1 MPKIKTL
8 DPLLPPIVVPLMEP
22 AIDGDIEGAHG
33 GIGLRHTEVPL
44 VVYLINPKDG
54 VTPGS
59 VASLFWGNRN
69 IPVASTPIREGE
81 QNLDLFPMTV
91 PAHHIVPYLVDGVRG
106 MLRRSS
112 GNESFTEEIKL
123 RVSLT
128 RPGGEDRDCLPGHQ
142 GLAYEVPPEV
152 LLHGVNQQQALAGV
166 KIIIRYWLNMRA
178 YDLITLAWGS
188 QVVQHRVQPGEVG
201 RDITL
206 TVDYATISAA
216 GNNRLTRVAYQVRDA
231 GGNLPEERA
240 RWSAVSLI
248 DVHLNEVRPEAPWL
262 QFPDTGTKID
272 LAELGSWDVE
282 VALWVLSQE
291 ASAYSH
297 VTLIWAGLDSEGN
310 SIPYTHT
317 EELSRAGLY
326 TFEVPNALVS
336 AIAEGSAS
344 VHALYQNGSVQQPS
358 EKLYLEVVGQ
368 VVRWPAPTIDEDQ
381 GGHIEP
387 DVDATVRF
395 PLQGSWPKDGYIE
408 VIFRVSSA
416 DNTIEH
422 RIGREV
428 DDIPPTAGGDLLFT
442 VYPDELRRF
451 DGHLTDVFYAH
462 TRPGGRPQESLRLQI
477 VVGQIKRTMPK
488 PIVDKAISG
497 QLNPDDVGAYA
508 TVFAP
513 FGETLR
519 GDWIRMYWLGRGAR
533 TEVPVEVAVNGAT
546 TAHDI
551 EKYYVEN
558 NLDESVT
565 VFYTLTR
572 ADEAMPRYSQI
583 TEVLI
588 SRGVGELPSPTLLE
602 AQTTGPDT
610 ADLEPLKVQQGTQ
623 LVVSYVG
630 MRNGD
635 SIKASMVGAGNGG
648 SPDIPAKP
656 GNEALQE
663 VAFDISRAAIAA
675 NIRDHVTTVKYH
687 YVVTRAGVSVTS
699 AILTV
704 TVRPIPQ
711 SELAKTVIRL
721 NEANSATKVLDLD
734 SFVGNAMA
742 HVGTWPFITA
752 PYPVSLKFFG
762 RTTANVAHD
771 LTLFSFNSSYVNPN
785 WVAQGRYEYRLLRT
799 YLDGLGHG
807 TKLRMEFKAAVS
819 LSKVEAEAIS
829 FPVVEYT
836 VNTLPA
842 EFPVPKLTQATG
854 TGTSVTLAP
863 LNAQNGGTVSVEYTP
878 MYTTDSIKVTMVGTA
893 GAGSPVIPAKNG
905 VTAGKVTF
913 DITKAAIAANVGN
926 ANKTLT
932 LKYDVTRSGKVV
944 ASKVLTVTVTPIPTT
959 ELAKTVIRINEADAA
974 TKVLDLSGSVT
985 NKTLRVG
992 SWPFIA
998 SFQPVAMLLSGFKA
1012 DGSVHELQ
1020 VWTLASNAVTAGWFS
1035 NGFYDQRVAASYFLE
1050 LGHDTKLKL
1059 QFKATLSSSQ
1069 AEADAIIF
1077 PIVEYTVNTLPA
1089 EFPVPKLTQAT
1100 GTGTSVTLA
1109 PLNAQNGGTV
1119 SVEYTPMYTTDS
1131 IKVTMVGT
1139 AGAGSPVIPAKNGV
1153 TAGKVTFDITKAAIA
1168 ANVGNANKTL
1178 TLKYD
1183 VTRSG
1188 KVVASK
1194 VLTVTVTPIPQAE
1207 LAKTV
1212 LKINQANA
1220 ATQVLDLTTFTG
1232 DATGQ
1237 IGVWPFIT
1245 APNPVWLRL
1254 LGKTNKGVDHSLTVY
1269 NGAGSAAVNPTWIAN
1284 GKIEPGIARSY
1295 LNGLGDGTKLQME
1308 LKAAVSTSKDETLA
1322 ISFPIVEYKVI
1333 NKPLPIEIE
1342 FTKFDD
1348 KTLNG
1353 WRAVNAGI
1361 YGFSAQAGGYYL
1373 WLVNSGVSD
1382 EFGLEKIYTGNQ
1394 FSAGQKYEC
1403 SSDLAYDQPA
1413 NFYGVALIFSGN
1425 NQIAMEYIQA
1435 NNYWKKLVVEFVPPE
1450 SSNVYPLR
1458 VLILSKTLS
1467 GMKFFVDNIRIRRV

>member
-1 MPKIKTL
+1 MPKDKTL
-8 DPLLPPIVVPLMEP
+8 NPLLPPIVVPLMEP

-81 QNLDLFPMTV
+81 ENLDLIPLTV
-91 PAHHIVPYLVDGVRG
+91 PAHHIVPFLVYPVCA
-106 MLRRSS
+106 MLRRRS
-112 GNESFTEEIKL
+112 GNESFTEEIRL

-128 RPGGEDRDCLPGHQ
+128 RPGGEDKDSLPGHQ
-142 GLAYEVPPEV
+142 GLAYEVPPDV
-152 LLHGVNQQQALAGV
+152 VLHGVNQQQALAGV

-216 GNNRLTRVAYQVRDA
+216 GNNPLTRVAYQVRDA

-282 VALWVLSQE
+282 VAIWVLSQE

-344 VHALYQNGSVQQPS
+344 VHALYQNGAVQQPS
-358 EKLYLEVVGQ
+358 EKLYLDVIGQ

-488 PIVDKAISG
+488 PIVDKAVSG

-533 TEVPVEVAVNGAT
+533 TEVPVQVAVNGAT
-546 TAHDI
+546 TTHDI

-572 ADEAMPRYSQI
+572 SDEAMPRYSEI

-588 SRGVGELPSPTLLE
+588 SRGVGELPSPTLRE

-610 ADLEPLKVQQGTQ
+610 AELEPLRVQQGTQ

-630 MRNGD
+630 MRNSD
-635 SIKASMVGAGNGG
+635 SIKVTMNGAGNGG

-675 NIRDHVTTVKYH
+675 NIRDHATTVKYQ

-699 AILTV
+699 ATLTV

-762 RTTANVAHD
+762 RTAANVAHD

-842 EFPVPKLTQATG
+842 EFPVRKLIQASG

-863 LNAQNGGTVSVEYTP
+863 MNALTGATVSVEYTP
-878 MYTTDSIKVTMVGTA
+878 MYTTDSIKVTMVGKA
-893 GAGSPVIPAKNG
+893 GAGSPVIPVKNG
-905 VTAGKVTF
+905 VATGKATF

-926 ANKTLT
+926 ADKTFT
-932 LKYDVTRSGKVV
+932 LKYDVTRNGKVIS
-944 ASKVLTVTVTPIPTT
+944 SKVLTVTVTPIPAAD
-959 ELAKTVIRINEADAA
+959 LPQPRINNILPGS
-974 TKVLDLSGSVT
+974 TLDLNTFIKALISV
-985 NKTLRVG
+985 V
-992 SWPFIA
+992 SWPFSTVGQRVWLTCINQGIG
-998 SFQPVAMLLSGFKA
+998 SFELMSGVAITESEAVNGLSNKEVSRYWLNSLSNGQILTIKCEVTF
-1012 DGSVHELQ
+1012 DGSTNRAEGIVFQEGWYFKSDSWEGSHHIFNSSLGGWSVGAGAVSAVFMSQ
-1020 VWTLASNAVTAGWFS
+1020 GLYMSTPYASNAGALIIRNF
-1035 NGFYDQRVAASYFLE
+1035 NFNPAHSYN
-1050 LGHDTKLKL
+1050 
-1059 QFKATLSSSQ
+1059 
-1069 AEADAIIF
+1069 I
-1077 PIVEYTVNTLPA
+1077 EYTVMNSSPHPENVA
-1089 EFPVPKLTQAT
+1089 PI
-1100 GTGTSVTLA
+1100 LA
-1109 PLNAQNGGTV
+1109 LFVGGR
-1119 SVEYTPMYTTDS
+1119 E
-1131 IKVTMVGT
+1131 
-1139 AGAGSPVIPAKNGV
+1139 VIPRFTVPRGGFHSRSTGAIWMSGPAQVVLHNYQDLGGGSGAQGGNDFSIYMIYVARDIDGV
-1153 TAGKVTFDITKAAIA
+1153 V
-1168 ANVGNANKTL
+1168 
-1178 TLKYD
+1178 
-1183 VTRSG
+1183 
-1188 KVVASK
+1188 
-1194 VLTVTVTPIPQAE
+1194 
-1207 LAKTV
+1207 
-1212 LKINQANA
+1212 
-1220 ATQVLDLTTFTG
+1220 
-1232 DATGQ
+1232 
-1237 IGVWPFIT
+1237 
-1245 APNPVWLRL
+1245 
-1254 LGKTNKGVDHSLTVY
+1254 
-1269 NGAGSAAVNPTWIAN
+1269 
-1284 GKIEPGIARSY
+1284 
-1295 LNGLGDGTKLQME
+1295 
-1308 LKAAVSTSKDETLA
+1308 
-1322 ISFPIVEYKVI
+1322 
-1333 NKPLPIEIE
+1333 
-1342 FTKFDD
+1342 
-1348 KTLNG
+1348 
-1353 WRAVNAGI
+1353 
-1361 YGFSAQAGGYYL
+1361 
-1373 WLVNSGVSD
+1373 
-1382 EFGLEKIYTGNQ
+1382 
-1394 FSAGQKYEC
+1394 
-1403 SSDLAYDQPA
+1403 
-1413 NFYGVALIFSGN
+1413 
-1425 NQIAMEYIQA
+1425 
-1435 NNYWKKLVVEFVPPE
+1435 
-1450 SSNVYPLR
+1450 
-1458 VLILSKTLS
+1458 
-1467 GMKFFVDNIRIRRV
+1467 

>member
-1 MPKIKTL
+1 M
-8 DPLLPPIVVPLMEP
+8 
-22 AIDGDIEGAHG
+22 
-33 GIGLRHTEVPL
+33 
-44 VVYLINPKDG
+44 
-54 VTPGS
+54 
-59 VASLFWGNRN
+59 
-69 IPVASTPIREGE
+69 
-81 QNLDLFPMTV
+81 
-91 PAHHIVPYLVDGVRG
+91 
-106 MLRRSS
+106 
-112 GNESFTEEIKL
+112 
-123 RVSLT
+123 
-128 RPGGEDRDCLPGHQ
+128 
-142 GLAYEVPPEV
+142 
-152 LLHGVNQQQALAGV
+152 LHGVNQQQALAGV

-572 ADEAMPRYSQI
+572 SDEAMPRYSEI

-588 SRGVGELPSPTLLE
+588 SRGVGELPSPTLRE

-610 ADLEPLKVQQGTQ
+610 AELEPLRVQQGTQ

-630 MRNGD
+630 MRNSD
-635 SIKASMVGAGNGG
+635 SIKVTMNGAGNGG
-648 SPDIPAKP
+648 APDIPAKP

-762 RTTANVAHD
+762 RTAANVAHD

-807 TKLRMEFKAAVS
+807 KKLRMEFKAAVS

-1139 AGAGSPVIPAKNGV
+1139 VGAGSPVIPAKNGV

-1168 ANVGNANKTL
+1168 ANVGNANKTF

-1194 VLTVTVTPIPQAE
+1194 VLTVTVTPIPAAN
-1207 LAKTV
+1207 LRRP
-1212 LKINQANA
+1212 LINGVAHTGTLDVPNLPANA
-1220 ATQVLDLTTFTG
+1220 KLTI
-1232 DATGQ
+1232 AP
-1237 IGVWPFIT
+1237 WPLQYSGMKIWLLYRC
-1245 APNPVWLRL
+1245 AGANPNPHVIWTGAQHHSADGLEYGAPLTWL
-1254 LGKTNKGVDHSLTVY
+1254 KTCP
-1269 NGAGSAAVNPTWIAN
+1269 NGATVSVEFKVAYDPNTDEAGAV
-1284 GKIEPGIARSY
+1284 
-1295 LNGLGDGTKLQME
+1295 
-1308 LKAAVSTSKDETLA
+1308 
-1322 ISFPIVEYKVI
+1322 SFPITQYTVLNVDELIVDTSPVYLSRTTYLIPSHPTVLPVFISGNSIRRSVSGGKPPYYFSSSKPSIAHVDETGRVTSRGNDSAIITVTDSSQPPQSKSYSVTVSNVI
-1333 NKPLPIEIE
+1333 NCHALAGKA
-1342 FTKFDD
+1342 TWSA
-1348 KTLNG
+1348 T
-1353 WRAVNAGI
+1353 VSNA
-1361 YGFSAQAGGYYL
+1361 
-1373 WLVNSGVSD
+1373 
-1382 EFGLEKIYTGNQ
+1382 
-1394 FSAGQKYEC
+1394 
-1403 SSDLAYDQPA
+1403 SSR
-1413 NFYGVALIFSGN
+1413 G
-1425 NQIAMEYIQA
+1425 
-1435 NNYWKKLVVEFVPPE
+1435 
-1450 SSNVYPLR
+1450 LR
-1458 VLILSKTLS
+1458 VPDIYELRALSREYGNRWPLGNDLYWSSSLYDLVTSYQYLRNIITGGEIVLKPDISTLAL
-1467 GMKFFVDNIRIRRV
+1467 GVGFN

>member
-1 MPKIKTL
+1 MPKDKTL
-8 DPLLPPIVVPLMEP
+8 NPLLPPIVVPLMEP

-81 QNLDLFPMTV
+81 ENLDLIPLTV
-91 PAHHIVPYLVDGVRG
+91 PAHHIVPYFVNGVVA
-106 MLRRSS
+106 MLRRRS
-112 GNESFTEEIKL
+112 GNESFTEEIRL

-128 RPGGEDRDCLPGHQ
+128 RPGGEDKDCLPGHQ
-142 GLAYEVPPEV
+142 GLAYEVPPDV
-152 LLHGVNQQQALAGV
+152 VLHGVNQQQALAGV

-216 GNNRLTRVAYQVRDA
+216 GNNPLTRVAYQVRDA

-282 VALWVLSQE
+282 VAIWVTSQE
-291 ASAYSH
+291 TSAYSH

-336 AIAEGSAS
+336 AIAEGRAS
-344 VHALYQNGSVQQPS
+344 VHALYQNGAVQQPS
-358 EKLYLEVVGQ
+358 EKLYLDVVGQ
-368 VVRWPAPTIDEDQ
+368 VVRWPAPTIDEDL

-387 DVDATVRF
+387 DVNATVRF

-442 VYPDELRRF
+442 IYREELLRF

-462 TRPGGRPQESLRLQI
+462 TRPDGRPQESLRLQI

-488 PIVDKAISG
+488 PIVDKAVSG
-497 QLNPDDVGAYA
+497 QLNPDYVDTYA

-533 TEVPVEVAVNGAT
+533 TEVPVQVAVNGAT
-546 TAHDI
+546 TTHDI

-656 GNEALQE
+656 GNETLQK
-663 VAFDISRAAIAA
+663 VVFDISRAAIAA
-675 NIRDHVTTVKYH
+675 NIRDQATTVKYQ

-699 AILTV
+699 ATLTV

-762 RTTANVAHD
+762 RTAANVAHD
-771 LTLFSFNSSYVNPN
+771 LTLFNINSSYVNPN

-807 TKLRMEFKAAVS
+807 TKLSMEFKAAVS

-842 EFPVPKLTQATG
+842 EFPVPKLIQATG

-863 LNAQNGGTVSVEYTP
+863 LNAQNGATVSVEYTP

-905 VTAGKVTF
+905 VATGKATF
-913 DITKAAIAANVGN
+913 DITKAAIAANVFSYN
-926 ANKTLT
+926 TKFT
-932 LKYDVTRSGKVV
+932 LKYDVTRNGKVV
-944 ASKVLTVTVTPIPTT
+944 SSQVLTVTVTPIP
-959 ELAKTVIRINEADAA
+959 ATVLDNTIVRINEADPQ
-974 TKVLDLSGSVT
+974 TKILDLSSDTANRTIRIGT
-985 NKTLRVG
+985 
-992 SWPFIA
+992 WPFITSGSEVYLELRGVSGGA
-998 SFQPVAMLLSGFKA
+998 PFNLKIWNGGSSKVNPTWVSQGWWEVTLSYEFFLKKLDLNTLL
-1012 DGSVHELQ
+1012 Q
-1020 VWTLASNAVTAGWFS
+1020 MNFS
-1035 NGFYDQRVAASYFLE
+1035 TKLTSDHIGRLYFPHALYFLV
-1050 LGHDTKLKL
+1050 KP
-1059 QFKATLSSSQ
+1059 AT
-1069 AEADAIIF
+1069 F
-1077 PIVEYTVNTLPA
+1077 Y
-1089 EFPVPKLTQAT
+1089 
-1100 GTGTSVTLA
+1100 
-1109 PLNAQNGGTV
+1109 
-1119 SVEYTPMYTTDS
+1119 
-1131 IKVTMVGT
+1131 
-1139 AGAGSPVIPAKNGV
+1139 
-1153 TAGKVTFDITKAAIA
+1153 
-1168 ANVGNANKTL
+1168 
-1178 TLKYD
+1178 
-1183 VTRSG
+1183 
-1188 KVVASK
+1188 
-1194 VLTVTVTPIPQAE
+1194 
-1207 LAKTV
+1207 
-1212 LKINQANA
+1212 
-1220 ATQVLDLTTFTG
+1220 DLTTF
-1232 DATGQ
+1232 
-1237 IGVWPFIT
+1237 
-1245 APNPVWLRL
+1245 N
-1254 LGKTNKGVDHSLTVY
+1254 NYS
-1269 NGAGSAAVNPTWIAN
+1269 
-1284 GKIEPGIARSY
+1284 
-1295 LNGLGDGTKLQME
+1295 M
-1308 LKAAVSTSKDETLA
+1308 
-1322 ISFPIVEYKVI
+1322 
-1333 NKPLPIEIE
+1333 
-1342 FTKFDD
+1342 
-1348 KTLNG
+1348 NG
-1353 WRAVNAGI
+1353 WSMSFGQ
-1361 YGFSAQAGGYYL
+1361 SAEVKLLEGNYYL
-1373 WLVNSGVSD
+1373 DL
-1382 EFGLEKIYTGNQ
+1382 GLKRDSTYRVRLDKYYSNLQPGRRYS
-1394 FSAGQKYEC
+1394 FSFEVKR
-1403 SSDLAYDQPA
+1403 
-1413 NFYGVALIFSGN
+1413 V
-1425 NQIAMEYIQA
+1425 
-1435 NNYWKKLVVEFVPPE
+1435 
-1450 SSNVYPLR
+1450 SSNYIATVLVEDAQYKAYHTNLGAWFIYIGTFTAGTQSSGKSIR
-1458 VLILSKTLS
+1458 VSLVFDTDDANLGSLQI
-1467 GMKFFVDNIRIRRV
+1467 DNIYLHLL

>member
-1 MPKIKTL
+1 MPKDKTL
-8 DPLLPPIVVPLMEP
+8 NPLLPPIVVPLMEP

-81 QNLDLFPMTV
+81 ENLDLIPLTV
-91 PAHHIVPYLVDGVRG
+91 PAHHIVPFLVYPVCA
-106 MLRRSS
+106 MLRRRS

-128 RPGGEDRDCLPGHQ
+128 RPGGEDKDSLPGHQ

-344 VHALYQNGSVQQPS
+344 VHALYQNGAVQQPS
-358 EKLYLEVVGQ
+358 EKLYLDVVGQ

-533 TEVPVEVAVNGAT
+533 TEVPVQVAVNGAT
-546 TAHDI
+546 TTHDI

-675 NIRDHVTTVKYH
+675 NIRDHATTVKYQ

-699 AILTV
+699 ATLTV

-762 RTTANVAHD
+762 RTAANVAHD

-905 VTAGKVTF
+905 VATGKATF
-913 DITKAAIAANVGN
+913 DITKAAIAANIGGT
-926 ANKTLT
+926 ANRTVTLD
-932 LKYDVTRSGKVV
+932 YEVTRNGKVV
-944 ASKVLTVTVTPIPTT
+944 SSQVLTVTVTLIPV
-959 ELAKTVIRINEADAA
+959 TVLDNTIVRINEADPQ
-974 TKVLDLSGSVT
+974 TKILDLSSGT
-985 NKTLRVG
+985 ANRTIRIG
-992 SWPFIA
+992 TWPFIT
-998 SFQPVAMLLSGFKA
+998 SGQE
-1012 DGSVHELQ
+1012 VL
-1020 VWTLASNAVTAGWFS
+1020 
-1035 NGFYDQRVAASYFLE
+1035 LE
-1050 LGHDTKLKL
+1050 LRGVSGGIPLRFPIWNGGSSKVNPTWVS
-1059 QFKATLSSSQ
+1059 QGWWEVTLSY
-1069 AEADAIIF
+1069 EAYLKRLDHNTNLQMMFSVLLTSGVDSALIHIPYTLYF
-1077 PIVEYTVNTLPA
+1077 IV
-1089 EFPVPKLTQAT
+1089 KHAT
-1100 GTGTSVTLA
+1100 F
-1109 PLNAQNGGTV
+1109 
-1119 SVEYTPMYTTDS
+1119 Y
-1131 IKVTMVGT
+1131 
-1139 AGAGSPVIPAKNGV
+1139 
-1153 TAGKVTFDITKAAIA
+1153 
-1168 ANVGNANKTL
+1168 
-1178 TLKYD
+1178 
-1183 VTRSG
+1183 
-1188 KVVASK
+1188 
-1194 VLTVTVTPIPQAE
+1194 
-1207 LAKTV
+1207 
-1212 LKINQANA
+1212 
-1220 ATQVLDLTTFTG
+1220 DLTTFNNYSMNGWSMSFGQSAEIKFLEGNYYLALGLKRDSTYRVRLDKYYSNLQPG
-1232 DATGQ
+1232 RRYKFSFEVKRVSSNYIATVLVEDAQYNASYTN
-1237 IGVWPFIT
+1237 IGAWFVYIGSFT
-1245 APNPVWLRL
+1245 AGTQSSGKPIRVSLVFDTHDASLDSLQVDNIHLRL
-1254 LGKTNKGVDHSLTVY
+1254 L
-1269 NGAGSAAVNPTWIAN
+1269 
-1284 GKIEPGIARSY
+1284 
-1295 LNGLGDGTKLQME
+1295 
-1308 LKAAVSTSKDETLA
+1308 
-1322 ISFPIVEYKVI
+1322 
-1333 NKPLPIEIE
+1333 
-1342 FTKFDD
+1342 
-1348 KTLNG
+1348 
-1353 WRAVNAGI
+1353 
-1361 YGFSAQAGGYYL
+1361 
-1373 WLVNSGVSD
+1373 
-1382 EFGLEKIYTGNQ
+1382 
-1394 FSAGQKYEC
+1394 
-1403 SSDLAYDQPA
+1403 
-1413 NFYGVALIFSGN
+1413 
-1425 NQIAMEYIQA
+1425 
-1435 NNYWKKLVVEFVPPE
+1435 
-1450 SSNVYPLR
+1450 
-1458 VLILSKTLS
+1458 
-1467 GMKFFVDNIRIRRV
+1467 

>member
-1 MPKIKTL
+1 MPKDKTL

-128 RPGGEDRDCLPGHQ
+128 RPGGEDKDSLPGHQ

-344 VHALYQNGSVQQPS
+344 VHALYQNGAVQQPS
-358 EKLYLEVVGQ
+358 EKLYLDVVGQ

-488 PIVDKAISG
+488 PIVDKAVSG

-533 TEVPVEVAVNGAT
+533 TEVPVQVAVNGAT
-546 TAHDI
+546 TTHDI

-572 ADEAMPRYSQI
+572 SDEAMPRYSEI

-588 SRGVGELPSPTLLE
+588 SRGVGELPSPTLRE

-610 ADLEPLKVQQGTQ
+610 AELEPLRVQQGTQ

-630 MRNGD
+630 MRNSD
-635 SIKASMVGAGNGG
+635 SIKVTMNGADNGG

-675 NIRDHVTTVKYH
+675 NIRDHATTVKYH

-762 RTTANVAHD
+762 RTAANVAHD

-807 TKLRMEFKAAVS
+807 KKLRMEFKAAVS

-1153 TAGKVTFDITKAAIA
+1153 TAGKITFDITKAAIA
-1168 ANVGNANKTL
+1168 ANVGNADKTF

-1245 APNPVWLRL
+1245 APYPVWLKL
-1254 LGKTNKGVDHSLTVY
+1254 QGKTDKGDDHSLTVY

-1284 GKIEPGIARSY
+1284 GKNRTRDRSY
-1295 LNGLGDGTKLQME
+1295 LSGGVGTWHQ
-1308 LKAAVSTSKDETLA
+1308 A
-1322 ISFPIVEYKVI
+1322 
-1333 NKPLPIEIE
+1333 
-1342 FTKFDD
+1342 
-1348 KTLNG
+1348 
-1353 WRAVNAGI
+1353 
-1361 YGFSAQAGGYYL
+1361 AGG
-1373 WLVNSGVSD
+1373 VKSGVQC
-1382 EFGLEKIYTGNQ
+1382 EQG
-1394 FSAGQKYEC
+1394 
-1403 SSDLAYDQPA
+1403 
-1413 NFYGVALIFSGN
+1413 
-1425 NQIAMEYIQA
+1425 
-1435 NNYWKKLVVEFVPPE
+1435 
-1450 SSNVYPLR
+1450 
-1458 VLILSKTLS
+1458 
-1467 GMKFFVDNIRIRRV
+1467 

>member
-1 MPKIKTL
+1 MPKDKTL

-81 QNLDLFPMTV
+81 QNLDLIPLTV
-91 PAHHIVPYLVDGVRG
+91 PAHHIVPFLVYPVCA
-106 MLRRSS
+106 MLRRRS

-358 EKLYLEVVGQ
+358 EKLYLDVVGQ
-368 VVRWPAPTIDEDQ
+368 VVRWPAPTIDEDL

-387 DVDATVRF
+387 DVNATVRF

-442 VYPDELRRF
+442 VYPDELQRF

-462 TRPGGRPQESLRLQI
+462 TRPDGRPQESLRLQI

-488 PIVDKAISG
+488 PIVDKAVSG
-497 QLNPDDVGAYA
+497 QLNPDDVGAFA

-519 GDWIRMYWLGRGAR
+519 GDWIRMYWLGQGAR
-533 TEVPVEVAVNGAT
+533 TEVPVQVAVNGAT
-546 TAHDI
+546 TTHDI

-588 SRGVGELPSPTLLE
+588 SRGVGELPSPTLRE

-799 YLDGLGHG
+799 YIDGLGHG

-829 FPVVEYT
+829 FPIVEYT

-842 EFPVPKLTQATG
+842 EFPVPKLIQASG

-863 LNAQNGGTVSVEYTP
+863 LDAQNGATVSVEYTP
-878 MYTTDSIKVTMVGTA
+878 MYTTDSIKVTMVGA
-893 GAGSPVIPAKNG
+893 GEAGSPVIPAKNG

-913 DITKAAIAANVGN
+913 DITKAAIAANVFSYDT
-926 ANKTLT
+926 KFTLD
-932 LKYDVTRSGKVV
+932 YDVTRNGKVV
-944 ASKVLTVTVTPIPTT
+944 SSQVLTVTVTPIP
-959 ELAKTVIRINEADAA
+959 ATVLDNTIVRINEADPQ
-974 TKVLDLSGSVT
+974 TKILDLSSDTANRTIRIGT
-985 NKTLRVG
+985 
-992 SWPFIA
+992 WPFIT
-998 SFQPVAMLLSGFKA
+998 SG
-1012 DGSVHELQ
+1012 SEV
-1020 VWTLASNAVTAGWFS
+1020 
-1035 NGFYDQRVAASYFLE
+1035 YLE
-1050 LGHDTKLKL
+1050 LRGV
-1059 QFKATLSSSQ
+1059 S
-1069 AEADAIIF
+1069 
-1077 PIVEYTVNTLPA
+1077 
-1089 EFPVPKLTQAT
+1089 
-1100 GTGTSVTLA
+1100 GGA
-1109 PLNAQNGGTV
+1109 PLNLRIWDGG
-1119 SVEYTPMYTTDS
+1119 S
-1131 IKVTMVGT
+1131 
-1139 AGAGSPVIPAKNGV
+1139 
-1153 TAGKVTFDITKAAIA
+1153 
-1168 ANVGNANKTL
+1168 
-1178 TLKYD
+1178 
-1183 VTRSG
+1183 
-1188 KVVASK
+1188 SK
-1194 VLTVTVTPIPQAE
+1194 VNPTWVSQGWWEVTLSYESFLKKLDLNTLLQMNFSTKLTSGHIGKLYFPHALYFLVKP
-1207 LAKTV
+1207 
-1212 LKINQANA
+1212 
-1220 ATQVLDLTTFTG
+1220 ATFYDLTTFNNYSMNGWSMSFGQSAEVKLLEGNYYLALGLKRDSTYRVRLDKYYSNLQPGRRYSFSFEVKRVSSDYIATVLVEDAQYKAYYTNLGAWFLYIGTFTAGTQSSGKPIRVSLVFDTG
-1232 DATGQ
+1232 DANLGSLQ
-1237 IGVWPFIT
+1237 I
-1245 APNPVWLRL
+1245 
-1254 LGKTNKGVDHSLTVY
+1254 
-1269 NGAGSAAVNPTWIAN
+1269 
-1284 GKIEPGIARSY
+1284 
-1295 LNGLGDGTKLQME
+1295 
-1308 LKAAVSTSKDETLA
+1308 
-1322 ISFPIVEYKVI
+1322 
-1333 NKPLPIEIE
+1333 
-1342 FTKFDD
+1342 
-1348 KTLNG
+1348 
-1353 WRAVNAGI
+1353 
-1361 YGFSAQAGGYYL
+1361 
-1373 WLVNSGVSD
+1373 
-1382 EFGLEKIYTGNQ
+1382 
-1394 FSAGQKYEC
+1394 
-1403 SSDLAYDQPA
+1403 
-1413 NFYGVALIFSGN
+1413 
-1425 NQIAMEYIQA
+1425 
-1435 NNYWKKLVVEFVPPE
+1435 
-1450 SSNVYPLR
+1450 
-1458 VLILSKTLS
+1458 
-1467 GMKFFVDNIRIRRV
+1467 DNIYLHLL